1 LKQITNWRNATV
13 SDIETDALFAY
24 TKVHVLSYKLVG
36 EPIASLKGSVKKN
49 LRAFLNHHLNNGIPI
64 IFHNGIC
71 FDIPALEYLLDM
83 DLSKLMVIDTLD
95 LSWYLNHKR
104 DVHGL
109 DSFFEDY
116 GVEKL
121 KVDETEWA
129 FVSDDPVE
137 TKAHYERMKLRC
149 TSDVEIN
156 SHLWVDLMER
166 LEIMYGYTKK
176 CIDDGEVDGTRVS
189 DDEVCYIDRYKGTS
203 TVDDYIDRILTFLMM
218 KADNRRLKEKTRWKV
233 DVPKL
238 DELID
243 VLGGHIDEA
252 KVELGTVMP
261 KVPKYVK
268 RNEPAELYKKN
279 RELNAHALKWNEYL
293 DTIDVLDE
301 LGNPLGYV
309 DDYGQCWRFVNYEE
323 PNVNSPD
330 QIKKWLFAN
339 GWKPRTFKWVKDKKQ
354 QQAWV
359 DSGFK
364 RELKPKPRGIPQI
377 NMDTDEGKELCPSVV
392 KLAETIPEILAYS
405 KYTLIKHRFDM
416 VKGFKDNMSE
426 DGHLKA
432 EVGGTTNTLRV
443 KHRKVANLPAV
454 DKPYGVDIRGLF
466 ICVDGN
472 IQEGSDLS
480 GLEDRTKHHFMIPHD
495 PEYVKTMMDEG
506 YDAHVKMALVA
517 DLITELEFDNFM
529 YDKTNK
535 GNVNFKPLTPDE
547 DRDRIN
553 AKRSLGKTCLPV
565 HNTEVLTRQGW
576 KYFKDIGIGDEVLG
590 GDLKSKTTKFTKVTN
605 KVFYKDRETLSMG
618 TVSWKLQSTPDHR
631 WPVQTSGGKAHTK
644 DIYRETANLK
654 VDDRIYSSL
663 PYLGGSL
670 DITVSDARVLGWI
683 LSEGYLRI
691 SDFTG
696 KTSQT
701 GGKKRHH
708 LCSVSQDERK
718 FKSVL
723 EKDLKDVGFTINK
736 RLNSNS
742 ETVWVYFI
750 KSKEMREWWA
760 RMGMPLKNKRDIDF
774 IPFILTLN
782 KACLE
787 GLFDAFWLGDGPT
800 SESHLKSS
808 TKKIYQNKGN
818 ICDAIHLV
826 AELLGK
832 STLVNTKP
840 TKNSNSHS
848 TLNCRSTGWIG
859 MQKTKIEKDINCD
872 VFCLS
877 TELGNFVIRQNEMI
891 TITGNCNYASVYNAG
906 AETIARDS
914 GMSKKQATEL
924 LTAYWELNWSV
935 KVIAAEQVVF
945 ETDWGNWLINPINGF
960 CYSLRKDSDR
970 FSTLCQGTGS
980 FFFDMWVDNILEEMY
995 SRWGV
1000 KRLSA
1005 DFHDEFIMNFKDTP
1019 KFRKIMSDITLKA
1032 IDKVNETYILRRK
1045 LGADIQFG
1053 LTYADIH

>member
-49 LRAFLNHHLNNGIPI
+49 LRAFLNHHLNKGIPI

-104 DVHGL
+104 DIHGL

-121 KVDETEWA
+121 KVDESEWA
-129 FVSDDPVE
+129 FVSNDPVE

-189 DDEVCYIDRYKGTS
+189 DDEVCYIDMYKNSS
-203 TVDDYIDRILTFLMM
+203 TVDDYIDRIISFLMM
-218 KADNRRLKEKTRWKV
+218 KADNRRLKEKTRWKI

-238 DELID
+238 EALD
-243 VLGGHIDEA
+243 VLLGGHIEDA
-252 KVELGTVMP
+252 KAELGGVMP

-268 RNEPAELYKKN
+268 RDEPANLFKKN
-279 RELNAHALKWNEYL
+279 RELSAHAIKWNAYL
-293 DTIDVLDE
+293 DTIDTLDE
-301 LGNPLGYV
+301 LGNPIAYV
-309 DDYGQCWRFVNYEE
+309 DEDGQCWRFTNYEE
-323 PNVNSPD
+323 PNVNSPQ
-330 QIKKWLFAN
+330 QIKQWLFAN
-339 GWKPRTFKWVKDKKQ
+339 GWKPRTFKWVKDKKE

-377 NMDTDEGKELCPSVV
+377 NMESEDGKELCHSVT
-392 KLAETIPEILAYS
+392 KLAETIPEIMAYS
-405 KYTLIKHRFDM
+405 KYSMIKHRFDM
-416 VKGFKDNMSE
+416 IQGFKSNMSE
-426 DGHLKA
+426 DGYLKA

-443 KHRKVANLPAV
+443 KHRKVANLPAI
-454 DKPYGVDIRGLF
+454 DKPYGLDIRGVF

-472 IQEGSDLS
+472 IQLGSDLS

-495 PEYVKTMMDEG
+495 PEYVKTMMSED
-506 YDAHVKMALVA
+506 YDAHITMALTAFLV
-517 DLITELEFDNFM
+517 TESEFTDFM
-529 YDKTNK
+529 HDKVNK
-535 GNVNFKPLTPDE
+535 KKPDFKPKLCKE
-547 DRDRIN
+547 DKVRIGVLR
-553 AKRSLGKTCLPV
+553 AMGKTV
-565 HNTEVLTRQGW
+565 
-576 KYFKDIGIGDEVLG
+576 
-590 GDLKSKTTKFTKVTN
+590 
-605 KVFYKDRETLSMG
+605 
-618 TVSWKLQSTPDHR
+618 
-631 WPVQTSGGKAHTK
+631 
-644 DIYRETANLK
+644 
-654 VDDRIYSSL
+654 
-663 PYLGGSL
+663 
-670 DITVSDARVLGWI
+670 
-683 LSEGYLRI
+683 
-691 SDFTG
+691 
-696 KTSQT
+696 
-701 GGKKRHH
+701 
-708 LCSVSQDERK
+708 
-718 FKSVL
+718 
-723 EKDLKDVGFTINK
+723 
-736 RLNSNS
+736 
-742 ETVWVYFI
+742 
-750 KSKEMREWWA
+750 
-760 RMGMPLKNKRDIDF
+760 
-774 IPFILTLN
+774 
-782 KACLE
+782 
-787 GLFDAFWLGDGPT
+787 
-800 SESHLKSS
+800 
-808 TKKIYQNKGN
+808 
-818 ICDAIHLV
+818 
-826 AELLGK
+826 
-832 STLVNTKP
+832 
-840 TKNSNSHS
+840 
-848 TLNCRSTGWIG
+848 
-859 MQKTKIEKDINCD
+859 
-872 VFCLS
+872 
-877 TELGNFVIRQNEMI
+877 
-891 TITGNCNYASVYNAG
+891 NYASVYNAG

-1019 KFRKIMSDITLKA
+1019 KFRKIMSDITLEA